1 MKKPYSLDYSIE
13 RDTDRTAAIY
23 DILDRLE
30 KVPSNTELEQMANYI
45 LYGKDENNQNTVQ
58 RKEITDSNKRY
69 STFKTMDDKLLSLDE
84 LLENPM
90 ADQQTLEQ
98 RHKPSVYKKPKP
110 CINKPKYDKKTGELI
125 DPGDSDIP
133 YMKEL
138 WESIDRMEHTIAVNE
153 GKLPADDT
161 TPIIKDDYR
170 LYQLKH
176 WLVDLRRHQYY
187 LKDVFKPEL
196 HFPGLDH
203 PKQQFIDWTS
213 DSYYWCSLD
222 QWKAKVENSYL
233 SSVSKDLKDYETRV
247 NSWTGETEVKW
258 IVQRHTFDWENP
270 LHVKALMN
278 WYDPLY
284 DQLYEK
290 LDTYGR
296 TLIWDFERYR
306 KMAHLSEVRDFIL
319 EQKINRVP
327 YGEIVENLQIKYG
340 LKYTENYL
348 CTILSKEI
356 PEKIAQTAQKWRL
369 ICETPEEELKQCYT
383 CGRKLPRHKLFFVC
397 NKNRKDG
404 FSSNCKECE
413 KLRRIERGGQSVND
427 QRNKETQV
435 LKMQTGQT

>member
-1 MKKPYSLDYSIE
+1 MKKAYSLDYSIE

-23 DILDRLE
+23 DILDRLD

-45 LYGKDENNQNTVQ
+45 LYGKDENDQNTVQ

-69 STFKTMDDKLLSLDE
+69 GSFKTMDDKLLSLDE
-84 LLENPM
+84 ILDNPM
-90 ADQQTLEQ
+90 ADHQILEQ
-98 RHKPSVYKKPKP
+98 RYKPSVYKKPKP
-110 CINKPKYDKKTGELI
+110 HIDMPKYDKKTGALI

-138 WESIDRMEHTIAVNE
+138 WDSINRMEHTVAVNE
-153 GKLPADDT
+153 GKIAADDT
-161 TPIIKDDYR
+161 TPILKDDYR

-176 WLVDLRRHQYY
+176 WLIDLRRHQYY
-187 LKDVFKPEL
+187 LKDVYKPEL
-196 HFPGLDH
+196 HFLGMDH
-203 PKQQFIDWTS
+203 PKPQFYDWTS
-213 DSYYWCSLD
+213 DAFYWISRDEWQKKVDNSL
-222 QWKAKVENSYL
+222 VHYI
-233 SSVSKDLKDYETRV
+233 SKNIDDYEKRI
-247 NSWTGETEVKW
+247 NPYTGKEEIKW
-258 IVQRHTFDWENP
+258 VVREHHFDWENP
-270 LHVKALMN
+270 AHVKALIN
-278 WYDPLY
+278 WYEPLY

-306 KMAHLSEVRDFIL
+306 KMANFSEVRNFIL
-319 EQKINRVP
+319 ELKIHRTP
-327 YGEIVENLQIKYG
+327 YSEIVELLQKTYG

-369 ICETPEEELKQCYT
+369 IVETPEDELKECYT

-413 KLRRIERGGQSVND
+413 KLHRIERGGQSVDD

-435 LKMQTGQT
+435 LKMQIGKT